1 MILVLP
7 DTRPQAPAGD
17 IARPAPGTIAP
28 GRDRQEDPV
37 MSHDHHHAN
46 GPTGAGSVVLELG
59 GEIGVLVLHAPAE
72 LHGQEIE
79 ISKSAAEDFRRTHS
93 LVRER
98 QTSSGVSFAAVYPGV
113 PAGEYTIWRDP
124 DTPAGTVTIVGGEVS
139 RFTWP
144 G

>member
-1 MILVLP
+1 MAASRGQSP
-7 DTRPQAPAGD
+7 
-17 IARPAPGTIAP
+17 
-28 GRDRQEDPV
+28 
-37 MSHDHHHAN
+37 HHAT

-59 GEIGVLVLHAPAE
+59 GDIGVLVLHAPAE

-79 ISKSAAEDFRRTHS
+79 ISKSNSADLHRTHS

-98 QTSSGVSFAAVYPGV
+98 HTACGVSFAAVYPVV

-124 DTPAGTVTIVGGEVS
+124 DTPAGTVTIVGGEVA
-139 RFTWP
+139 RFNWP